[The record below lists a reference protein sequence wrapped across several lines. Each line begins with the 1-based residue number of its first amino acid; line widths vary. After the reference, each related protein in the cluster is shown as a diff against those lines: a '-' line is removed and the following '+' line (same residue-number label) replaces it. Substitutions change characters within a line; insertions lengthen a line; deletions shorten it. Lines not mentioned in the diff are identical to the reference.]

1 MKALKTLGFAF
12 AGVVAVIAIV
22 LVFKSP
28 QSHMQRSVV
37 IQAPP
42 ASVYQQLISF
52 KNFNTWSPWAKLDP
66 NTRYTY
72 EGPESGVG
80 ARMSWVSE
88 NPNVGTGSQWIVEA
102 VENKMVK
109 NGMAFGDMKGDYFAT
124 LELEEVPEGTKV
136 TWHYDGDVKETGMV
150 NSALGKAFGLFID
163 LALGPFYEDG
173 LTSLKQVVES
183 QPVPADSLNK

>member
-12 AGVVAVIAIV
+12 AGVVAVIAMV

-52 KNFNTWSPWAKLDP
+52 KNFNAWSPWAKLDP

-72 EGPESGVG
+72 EGPRERS
-80 ARMSWVSE
+80 RCQ
-88 NPNVGTGSQWIVEA
+88 N
-102 VENKMVK
+102 
-109 NGMAFGDMKGDYFAT
+109 
-124 LELEEVPEGTKV
+124 ELGERKPQRRR
-136 TWHYDGDVKETGMV
+136 W
-150 NSALGKAFGLFID
+150 
-163 LALGPFYEDG
+163 
-173 LTSLKQVVES
+173 LTM
-183 QPVPADSLNK
+183 DC

>member
-1 MKALKTLGFAF
+1 MISLKNLGFAF
-12 AGVVAVIAIV
+12 AGVVAVIAMV

-52 KNFNTWSPWAKLDP
+52 KNFNAWSPWAKLDP

-88 NPNVGTGSQWIVEA
+88 NPNVGAGSQWIVEA

-136 TWHYDGDVKETGMV
+136 TWHYDGDVKGTGMV

-163 LALGPFYEDG
+163 RALGPFYEDG

-183 QPVPADSLNK
+183 QPVTVDSLNK

>member
-1 MKALKTLGFAF
+1 MKALKTLGYAF
-12 AGVVAVIAIV
+12 AGVVAIIAIV
-22 LVFKSP
+22 LVLKSP

-52 KNFNTWSPWAKLDP
+52 KNFNSWSPWAKLDP

-72 EGPESGVG
+72 EGPECGVG
-80 ARMSWVSE
+80 AKMSWVSE
-88 NPNVGTGSQWIVEA
+88 NPNVGSGSQWIVEA

-136 TWHYDGDVKETGMV
+136 TWHYDGDVKGTGMM
-150 NSALGKAFGLFID
+150 NSAIGKAFGLFVD
-163 LALGPFYEDG
+163 RALGPFYEDG
-173 LTSLKQVVES
+173 LKTLKEVVES
-183 QPVPADSLNK
+183 QPVPADSLNQ

>member
-12 AGVVAVIAIV
+12 AGVVAVIAMV

-52 KNFNTWSPWAKLDP
+52 KNFNAWSPWAKLDP

-88 NPNVGTGSQWIVEA
+88 NPNVGSGSQWIVEA

-136 TWHYDGDVKETGMV
+136 TWHYDGDVKGTGMV

-163 LALGPFYEDG
+163 RALGPFYEDG

-183 QPVPADSLNK
+183 QPVPANSLNQ